1 MDFFNRNYNFVMEI
15 TILPLFQE
23 KYKFFNLDWSSKT
36 RFGSWENG
44 PQEKEGLNYN
54 SNNNVRKTHFITV
67 LSDVS

>member
-1 MDFFNRNYNFVMEI
+1 M
-15 TILPLFQE
+15 TLQE

-54 SNNNVRKTHFITV
+54 SNNNVRKTHFTTV